1 MKWVWLATA
10 LLLHCTEVR
19 GTVGSRGGCQVQS
32 SCVECVRMPGC
43 AWCKQKDF
51 LQSGEAAAQRC
62 DTPEGLRRR
71 NCSLENVM
79 DPRPV
84 RETVR
89 DDEHRSGPGAVVQL
103 RPQNLHLKLRVG
115 VPQTFEVKFKRSEG
129 YPIDLYYLMDFS
141 YSMRDDLAKVKTLGR
156 KILAALRNVTS
167 TVRIG
172 FGAFVDK
179 PAMPF
184 ISTVE
189 SKLKHPCRDKKI
201 PCQPSFSFKNVLPLT
216 NDADEFERSVSQ
228 EKISSNLDN
237 PESGLDAIMQATV
250 CQKEIGW
257 GKVTRILVYTS
268 DDIFHTAGDGK
279 LAGIYHPND
288 GQCHLNSEGI
298 YDKSQLYDYPS
309 VAHLSQV
316 LSANNVQLI
325 FAVTNAHLSRYKA
338 LSEAL
343 PLSVVGELKGDSSNV
358 VQLISYAYGN
368 LSSIILLEHLGAPP
382 SLQVSYNSHCS
393 DGVQTS
399 GRRRGEC
406 SNVGIN
412 HQVNFTVTLTASV
425 CLQRKE
431 TFVIKP
437 QGSDEELHVT
447 VETLCDCDCRDEEE
461 RSPYC
466 SGNGTLSC
474 GLCSCERGYEGQRCE
489 CPQEEYD
496 DLVLTLDTSCRQAN
510 DTELCS
516 GHGTCVCGQ
525 CVCQGHYT
533 GDYCHC
539 DPTSCSRYDNL
550 ICGGHGWCNCGV
562 CDCDPE
568 FTGVACQCSAL
579 TDQCL
584 AEDGMVLCSGH
595 GQCQCNQCHCD
606 AGFYGEHCAKL
617 TEPCQQYQACV
628 ECFSA
633 NELQEDGP
641 EVCQDDCGSI
651 RPTLIEEAQEMFCQ
665 TKHCLFQVEM
675 DTRTGSILV
684 SYTNQTTM
692 NCPPWKC
699 HRDMTLMVFLFTVSA
714 VLLGG
719 GTLVIIHRVNLKTS
733 NKVMEE
739 ENKAQTPFWNSA
751 MTKVSG
757 SDLFLD

>member
-19 GTVGSRGGCQVQS
+19 GTVGTRGGCQVQS

-43 AWCKQKDF
+43 AWCKQK
-51 LQSGEAAAQRC
+51 SGEAAAQRC

-156 KILAALRNVTS
+156 KILVALRNVTS

-216 NDADEFERSVSQ
+216 NDANEFERSVSQ
-228 EKISSNLDN
+228 EKISANLDN

-298 YDKSQLYDYPS
+298 YDKSQLY
-309 VAHLSQV
+309 VRKL
-316 LSANNVQLI
+316 
-325 FAVTNAHLSRYKA
+325 A

-358 VQLISYAYGN
+358 VQLISYAYG
-368 LSSIILLEHLGAPP
+368 
-382 SLQVSYNSHCS
+382 
-393 DGVQTS
+393 
-399 GRRRGEC
+399 
-406 SNVGIN
+406 
-412 HQVNFTVTLTASV
+412 
-425 CLQRKE
+425 
-431 TFVIKP
+431 
-437 QGSDEELHVT
+437 GSDEELHIT

-461 RSPYC
+461 RSPHC

-474 GLCSCERGYEGQRCE
+474 GQRCE

-584 AEDGMVLCSGH
+584 AEDGVVLCSGH
-595 GQCQCNQCHCD
+595 GQ
-606 AGFYGEHCAKL
+606 
-617 TEPCQQYQACV
+617 ACV
-628 ECFSA
+628 ECFSS
-633 NELQEDGP
+633 NGLQEDGP

-675 DTRTGSILV
+675 DMRTGSIL
-684 SYTNQTTM
+684 
-692 NCPPWKC
+692 C
-699 HRDMTLMVFLFTVSA
+699 HRDVTLMVFLFTVIA

-739 ENKAQTPFWNSA
+739 ENKLEIKNTSCSC
-751 MTKVSG
+751 KK
-757 SDLFLD
+757 